1 MAGKMTRSAHYCD
14 LISRHCTYA
23 MVIAVLCLCLPPW
36 ASAQDQQ
43 VAADHFA
50 TLALAC
56 VHQEYPNHISH
67 SMQSDADVAPPR
79 ELTPAFYGCLDWHS
93 SVHGHWLLARLA
105 RQYPE
110 SEYSQPARKALAQ
123 SLTREHFL
131 AETAYVSAKGRR
143 SFERPYGIAWL
154 LQLAAELEEWDDPQA
169 AEWREFIRPLET
181 ALVARLTDWLPNLTY
196 PVRSGTHSQTAFALG
211 LALDW
216 ARVTENEAFEA
227 MIAERAQTLYGGD
240 IGCPIHY
247 EPSGADFLSPCLAE
261 ADLMRRVLSPNTFS
275 GWLKAFLA
283 IPEAGDWLTPA
294 FVSDRSDPHLVHL
307 DGLNLSRA
315 WMLEGIGSAL
325 PNDDPRITVIKET
338 ADAHRIAGLEGVSP
352 EHYAGSHWLGSFA
365 TYLVTRRGIANG

>member
-1 MAGKMTRSAHYCD
+1 MRWVDLRPLLLSGHRLKHGAVLQRLAFVASGQSRQLEQRAVTLCSRTNLMAGEMTRSAHYCD

-23 MVIAVLCLCLPPW
+23 MGIAVLCLCLPPW

-56 VHQEYPNHISH
+56 VHQEYPNHVSH

-143 SFERPYGIAWL
+143 SFERP
-154 LQLAAELEEWDDPQA
+154 
-169 AEWREFIRPLET
+169 
-181 ALVARLTDWLPNLTY
+181 
-196 PVRSGTHSQTAFALG
+196 
-211 LALDW
+211 
-216 ARVTENEAFEA
+216 
-227 MIAERAQTLYGGD
+227 
-240 IGCPIHY
+240 
-247 EPSGADFLSPCLAE
+247 
-261 ADLMRRVLSPNTFS
+261 
-275 GWLKAFLA
+275 
-283 IPEAGDWLTPA
+283 
-294 FVSDRSDPHLVHL
+294 
-307 DGLNLSRA
+307 
-315 WMLEGIGSAL
+315 
-325 PNDDPRITVIKET
+325 
-338 ADAHRIAGLEGVSP
+338 
-352 EHYAGSHWLGSFA
+352 
-365 TYLVTRRGIANG
+365 

>member
-1 MAGKMTRSAHYCD
+1 MMRLD
-14 LISRHCTYA
+14 LI
-23 MVIAVLCLCLPPW
+23 MLVIVFSAITFAGSSSADSV
-36 ASAQDQQ
+36 ASDR
-43 VAADHFA
+43 FA

-67 SMQSDADVAPPR
+67 SMQNDADVAPPR

-105 RQYPE
+105 RHYPQ
-110 SEYSQPARKALAQ
+110 SEYAQPAREALAQ
-123 SLTREHFL
+123 SLTRENLL

-154 LQLAAELEEWDDPQA
+154 LQLVTELEEWDDDEATQ
-169 AEWREFIRPLET
+169 WRTNIAPLE
-181 ALVARLTDWLPNLTY
+181 AAMADRLVSWLPDLTY

-216 ARVTENEAFEA
+216 ARATGDEAAEALITE
-227 MIAERAQTLYGGD
+227 RTQTLYGGD
-240 IGCPIHY
+240 RACPLHY

-261 ADLMRRVLSPNTFS
+261 ADLMRRVLSPSTFS
-275 GWLKAFLA
+275 SWLTGFLA
-283 IPEAGDWLTPA
+283 IPEAGDWLPA
-294 FVSDRSDPHLVHL
+294 AIVSDRSDPHLVHL

-315 WMLEGIGSAL
+315 WMLEGIASAL
-325 PNDDPRITVIKET
+325 PNGDSRIAVI
-338 ADAHRIAGLEGVSP
+338 AAAANAHRIAGLEGVSP

-365 TYLVTRRGIANG
+365 TYLVTRRGIADG